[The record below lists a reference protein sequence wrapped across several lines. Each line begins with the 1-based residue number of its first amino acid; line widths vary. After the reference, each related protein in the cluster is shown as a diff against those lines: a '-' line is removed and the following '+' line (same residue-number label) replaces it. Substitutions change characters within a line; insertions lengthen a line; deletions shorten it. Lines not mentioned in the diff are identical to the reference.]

1 MNNVAHPPIVSR
13 SEWLADRKKLLDVEK
28 KLTKQYDE
36 VNAMRRR
43 LPMVKLDKEYVFDGL
58 NGHVRLLDLFDGRR
72 QLIVYHFMF
81 DPNWEKGCPGCT
93 NLVDALG
100 NLKMLAERDTSFV
113 LISRPPLAKLEKYKK
128 ERGWSLPW
136 YSSNGTDFNYDFH
149 VTLDQNVVQLQYNYR
164 EQAELELRKEV
175 EPWFFGG
182 ESHGLSV
189 FFRIDDDVFHT
200 YSTYARGC
208 ESLTDSY
215 RLLDRTPYG
224 RQEDFE
230 DSPTGWPQRPTY
242 G

>member
-1 MNNVAHPPIVSR
+1 MSKAAHPPIVSR
-13 SEWLADRKKLLDVEK
+13 SEWLAQRKELLDAEK
-28 KLTKQYDE
+28 RLTKQYDA

-43 LPMVKLDKEYVFDGL
+43 LPMVKLEKAYVFDGA
-58 NGHVRLLDLFDGRR
+58 NGQVRMIDLFEGRR

-81 DPNWEKGCPGCT
+81 DPEWDKGCPGCT
-93 NLVDALG
+93 GMVDALG
-100 NLKMLAERDTSFV
+100 DLKLLAERDTTFV
-113 LISRPPLAKLEKYKK
+113 LISRAPFAKLEKYKR

-136 YSSNGTDFNYDFH
+136 YSSYGTDFNYDFH
-149 VTLDQNVVQLQYNYR
+149 VTLNQSVVQLQYNYR
-164 EQAELELRKEV
+164 EQAELEQRKET
-175 EPWFFGG
+175 EPWFLKG
-182 ESHGLSV
+182 ENHGLSV
-189 FFRIDDDVFHT
+189 FFHLEDDVFHT

-230 DSPTGWPQRPTY
+230 ESPSGWPQRPTY